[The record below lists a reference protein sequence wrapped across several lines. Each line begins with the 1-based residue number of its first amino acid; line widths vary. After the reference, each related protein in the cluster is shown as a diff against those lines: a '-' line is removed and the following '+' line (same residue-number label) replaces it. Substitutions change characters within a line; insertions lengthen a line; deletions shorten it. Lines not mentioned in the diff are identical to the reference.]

1 MEDLFGLLGALAALS
16 FLSVLAAFILNVL
29 EGDTVPSILSFL
41 SLVFVIALGATVFV
55 SIYKY
60 EEERV
65 ICKTTE
71 QVNICTD
78 TLSIEKSKCDTTVQY
93 ILFPVYLAK

>member
-16 FLSVLAAFILNVL
+16 FLSALAAFIASFIDDVAC
-29 EGDTVPSILSFL
+29 SILAFV
-41 SLVFVIALGATVFV
+41 SLFFFIALGVVVFV

-60 EEERV
+60 REEKL
-65 ICKTTE
+65 ICETTE

-78 TLSIEKSKCDTTVQY
+78 TLSIEKCKCDTTVQY
-93 ILFPVYLAK
+93 ILFPVYLPK